1 MLHVVAMITTK
12 PGQREAV
19 LAAFQDNVPA
29 VRAEVG
35 CLQYEPAVDVESGF
49 DSLAKIGP
57 DSFMVLEKWESREAL
72 EAHAASTHMAAYAA
86 RVKDLLVSRSIY
98 VLDPV

>member
-19 LAAFQDNVPA
+19 LAAFQANVPA

-35 CLQYEPAVDVESGF
+35 CLQYEPAVDVGDGF
-49 DSLAKIGP
+49 NDLARIGP
-57 DSFMVLEKWESREAL
+57 DSFMVLEKWESRAAL

-86 RVKDLLVSRSIY
+86 RVKDLVVSRSVY